1 MQKIQEWP
9 IENIRPYENNPRK
22 IPQKAVDAVAASIK
36 EFGFKQPI
44 VVDKSGVIIVGH
56 TRLKA
61 AEKLGLAKVPV
72 IVASDLT
79 DEQARAYRLADN
91 RTGEIAMWDRPI
103 LDDEL
108 RRILDIDMMD
118 FGFLE
123 PEPEPEGTDDGFNP
137 DEAMDKARS
146 GSDGDGAIRRGD
158 IFRLGDHILM
168 CGDSTAAED
177 VTRLMGGGTADMVLT
192 DPPYNVD
199 YGAKNEFLNTFCK
212 GNRNE
217 KDISNDRMGDEAFHS
232 FLVAAFRQIFNVL
245 KDGGA
250 FYIWHAD
257 SEGLNFR
264 IAVKES
270 GLTLKQTLIWNK
282 NNFVLGRQDY
292 QWRHEPCLYGWKEGA
307 SHYFIED
314 RSQETVFQKKPKDV
328 DGMTEEEAKDT
339 LKKILSLPATVIDC
353 PKPQRSDEHP
363 TMKPV
368 TLMARLIRNSTRRED
383 IVLDLFGGS
392 GSTLIACEQLGRK
405 CRMMELDPLYCRV
418 IIDRWEK
425 LAGRKAEKVSA

>member
-9 IENIRPYENNPRK
+9 IENVRPYENNPRK

-44 VVDKSGVIIVGH
+44 VVDKAGVIIVGH

-123 PEPEPEGTDDGFNP
+123 PEPEPEGTEDDFDP
-137 DEAMDKARS
+137 EEAMDKARS
-146 GSDGDGAIRRGD
+146 GSEGDGAIRRGD

-199 YGAKNEFLNTFCK
+199 YQ
-212 GNRNE
+212 GNAG
-217 KDISNDRMGDEAFHS
+217 KIMNDNMGDSS
-232 FLVAAFRQIFNVL
+232 FLRFLTAAFKAAASAL
-245 KDGGA
+245 KEGGA

-282 NNFVLGRQDY
+282 NTFVLGRQDY
-292 QWRHEPCLYGWKEGA
+292 QWRHEPCLYGWKEGS

-314 RSQETVFQKKPKDV
+314 RSQETVFQKKPEDV
-328 DGMTEEEAKDT
+328 DGMTEEEAKET
-339 LKKILSLPATVIDC
+339 LKKILALPATVIDC

-425 LAGRKAEKVSA
+425 LTGRKAEKVSA

>member
-177 VTRLMGGGTADMVLT
+177 VTRLMGGGV
-192 DPPYNVD
+192 
-199 YGAKNEFLNTFCK
+199 
-212 GNRNE
+212 
-217 KDISNDRMGDEAFHS
+217 
-232 FLVAAFRQIFNVL
+232 Q
-245 KDGGA
+245 
-250 FYIWHAD
+250 
-257 SEGLNFR
+257 
-264 IAVKES
+264 
-270 GLTLKQTLIWNK
+270 QTW
-282 NNFVLGRQDY
+282 
-292 QWRHEPCLYGWKEGA
+292 C
-307 SHYFIED
+307 
-314 RSQETVFQKKPKDV
+314 
-328 DGMTEEEAKDT
+328 
-339 LKKILSLPATVIDC
+339 
-353 PKPQRSDEHP
+353 
-363 TMKPV
+363 
-368 TLMARLIRNSTRRED
+368 
-383 IVLDLFGGS
+383 
-392 GSTLIACEQLGRK
+392 
-405 CRMMELDPLYCRV
+405 
-418 IIDRWEK
+418 
-425 LAGRKAEKVSA
+425 

>member
-9 IENIRPYENNPRK
+9 IENVRPYENNPRK

-44 VVDKSGVIIVGH
+44 VVDKAGVIIVGH

-123 PEPEPEGTDDGFNP
+123 PEPEPEETDDNFDP
-137 DEAMDKARS
+137 EEAMDKARS
-146 GSDGDGAIRRGD
+146 GSEGDGAIRRGD

-232 FLVAAFRQIFNVL
+232 FLVAAFRQIFNAL
-245 KDGGA
+245 KEGGA

-314 RSQETVFQKKPKDV
+314 RSQETVFQKKPEDV
-328 DGMTEEEAKDT
+328 DGMTEEEAKET

-353 PKPQRSDEHP
+353 PKPQRSDEHL

-425 LAGRKAEKVSA
+425 LTGRKAEKVSA

>member
-9 IENIRPYENNPRK
+9 IENVRPYENNPRK

-44 VVDKSGVIIVGH
+44 VVDKAGVIIVGH

-123 PEPEPEGTDDGFNP
+123 PEPEPEGTDDDFDP

-314 RSQETVFQKKPKDV
+314 RSQETVFQKKPEDV

-425 LAGRKAEKVSA
+425 LTGRKAEKVSA

>member
-1 MQKIQEWP
+1 
-9 IENIRPYENNPRK
+9 
-22 IPQKAVDAVAASIK
+22 
-36 EFGFKQPI
+36 
-44 VVDKSGVIIVGH
+44 
-56 TRLKA
+56 
-61 AEKLGLAKVPV
+61 
-72 IVASDLT
+72 
-79 DEQARAYRLADN
+79 
-91 RTGEIAMWDRPI
+91 
-103 LDDEL
+103 
-108 RRILDIDMMD
+108 
-118 FGFLE
+118 
-123 PEPEPEGTDDGFNP
+123 
-137 DEAMDKARS
+137 
-146 GSDGDGAIRRGD
+146 
-158 IFRLGDHILM
+158 
-168 CGDSTAAED
+168 
-177 VTRLMGGGTADMVLT
+177 MVLT

-232 FLVAAFRQIFNVL
+232 FLVAAFRQIFNAL
-245 KDGGA
+245 KEGGA

-314 RSQETVFQKKPKDV
+314 RSQETVFQKKPEDV
-328 DGMTEEEAKDT
+328 DGMTEEEAKET

-353 PKPQRSDEHP
+353 PKPQRSDEHL

-425 LAGRKAEKVSA
+425 LTGRKAEKVSA

>member
-158 IFRLGDHILM
+158 IFRLGDNILM

-177 VTRLMGGGTADMVLT
+177 VTRLMGGGTANMVLT

-199 YGAKNEFLNTFCK
+199 YQ
-212 GNRNE
+212 GNAG
-217 KDISNDRMGDEAFHS
+217 KIMNDNMGDSS
-232 FLVAAFRQIFNVL
+232 FLRFLTAAFKAAASAL
-245 KDGGA
+245 KEGGA

-282 NNFVLGRQDY
+282 NTFVLGRQDY

-314 RSQETVFQKKPKDV
+314 RSQETVFQKKPEDV

-425 LAGRKAEKVSA
+425 LTGRKAEKVSA

>member
-44 VVDKSGVIIVGH
+44 VVDKAGVIIVGH

-123 PEPEPEGTDDGFNP
+123 PEPEPEGTDDDFDP

-158 IFRLGDHILM
+158 IFRLGNHILM

-177 VTRLMGGGTADMVLT
+177 VTRLMGGGTANMVLT

-199 YGAKNEFLNTFCK
+199 YQ
-212 GNRNE
+212 GNAG
-217 KDISNDRMGDEAFHS
+217 KIMNDNMGDSS
-232 FLVAAFRQIFNVL
+232 FLRFLTAAFKAAASAL
-245 KDGGA
+245 KEGGA

-264 IAVKES
+264 LAVKES

-282 NNFVLGRQDY
+282 NTFVLGRQDY
-292 QWRHEPCLYGWKEGA
+292 QWRHEPCLYGWKEGS

-314 RSQETVFQKKPKDV
+314 RSQETVFQKKPEDV
-328 DGMTEEEAKDT
+328 DGMTEEEAKET
-339 LKKILSLPATVIDC
+339 LKKILALPATVIDC

-425 LAGRKAEKVSA
+425 LTGRKAEKVSA

>member
-1 MQKIQEWP
+1 
-9 IENIRPYENNPRK
+9 
-22 IPQKAVDAVAASIK
+22 
-36 EFGFKQPI
+36 
-44 VVDKSGVIIVGH
+44 
-56 TRLKA
+56 
-61 AEKLGLAKVPV
+61 
-72 IVASDLT
+72 
-79 DEQARAYRLADN
+79 
-91 RTGEIAMWDRPI
+91 
-103 LDDEL
+103 
-108 RRILDIDMMD
+108 
-118 FGFLE
+118 
-123 PEPEPEGTDDGFNP
+123 
-137 DEAMDKARS
+137 
-146 GSDGDGAIRRGD
+146 
-158 IFRLGDHILM
+158 
-168 CGDSTAAED
+168 
-177 VTRLMGGGTADMVLT
+177 MVLT

-199 YGAKNEFLNTFCK
+199 YQ
-212 GNRNE
+212 GNAG
-217 KDISNDRMGDEAFHS
+217 KIMNDNMGNSS
-232 FLVAAFRQIFNVL
+232 FLRFLTAAFKAAASAL
-245 KDGGA
+245 KEGGA

-264 IAVKES
+264 IAVNES

-282 NNFVLGRQDY
+282 NTFVLGRQDY

-314 RSQETVFQKKPKDV
+314 RSQETVFQKKPEDV

-339 LKKILSLPATVIDC
+339 LKKILSLPATVIDG

-425 LAGRKAEKVSA
+425 LTGRKAEKVSA

>member
-9 IENIRPYENNPRK
+9 IENVRPYENNPRK

-44 VVDKSGVIIVGH
+44 VVDKAGVIIVGH

-123 PEPEPEGTDDGFNP
+123 PEPEPEGTEDDFDP
-137 DEAMDKARS
+137 EEAMDKARS
-146 GSDGDGAIRRGD
+146 GSEGDGAIRRGD

-199 YGAKNEFLNTFCK
+199 YQ
-212 GNRNE
+212 GNAG
-217 KDISNDRMGDEAFHS
+217 KIMNDNMGDSS
-232 FLVAAFRQIFNVL
+232 FLRFLTAAFKAAASAL
-245 KDGGA
+245 KEGGA

-264 IAVKES
+264 IAIKES

-314 RSQETVFQKKPKDV
+314 RSQETVFQKKPEDV

-425 LAGRKAEKVSA
+425 LTGRKAEKVSA

>member
-9 IENIRPYENNPRK
+9 IENVRPYENNPRK

-44 VVDKSGVIIVGH
+44 VVDKAGVIIVGH

-123 PEPEPEGTDDGFNP
+123 PEPEPEGTEDDYDP
-137 DEAMDKARS
+137 EEAMDKARS
-146 GSDGDGAIRRGD
+146 GSEGDGAIRRGD

-199 YGAKNEFLNTFCK
+199 YQ
-212 GNRNE
+212 GNAG
-217 KDISNDRMGDEAFHS
+217 KIMNDNMGDSS
-232 FLVAAFRQIFNVL
+232 FLRFLTAAFKAAASAL
-245 KDGGA
+245 KEGGA

-282 NNFVLGRQDY
+282 NTFVLGRQDY
-292 QWRHEPCLYGWKEGA
+292 QWRHEPCLYGWKEGS

-314 RSQETVFQKKPKDV
+314 RSQETVFQKKPEDV
-328 DGMTEEEAKDT
+328 DGMTEEEAKET
-339 LKKILSLPATVIDC
+339 LKKILALPATVIDC

-425 LAGRKAEKVSA
+425 LTGRKAEKVSA

>member
-9 IENIRPYENNPRK
+9 IENVRPYENNPRK

-44 VVDKSGVIIVGH
+44 VVDKAGVIIVGH

-123 PEPEPEGTDDGFNP
+123 PEPEPEGTDDDFDP

-177 VTRLMGGGTADMVLT
+177 VTRLMGGGTANMVLT

-199 YGAKNEFLNTFCK
+199 YQ
-212 GNRNE
+212 GNAG
-217 KDISNDRMGDEAFHS
+217 KIMNDNMGDSS
-232 FLVAAFRQIFNVL
+232 FLRFLTAAFKAAASAL
-245 KDGGA
+245 KEGGA

-282 NNFVLGRQDY
+282 NTFVLGRQDY
-292 QWRHEPCLYGWKEGA
+292 QWRHEPCLYGWKEGS

-314 RSQETVFQKKPKDV
+314 RSQETVFQKKPEDV
-328 DGMTEEEAKDT
+328 DGMTEEEAKET
-339 LKKILSLPATVIDC
+339 LKKILALPATVIDC

-425 LAGRKAEKVSA
+425 LTGRKAEKVSA

>member
-123 PEPEPEGTDDGFNP
+123 PEPEPEGTDDDFDP

-177 VTRLMGGGTADMVLT
+177 VTRLMGGAADMVLT

-314 RSQETVFQKKPKDV
+314 RSQETVFQKKPEDV

-425 LAGRKAEKVSA
+425 LTGRKAEKVSA

>member
-9 IENIRPYENNPRK
+9 IENVRPYENNPRK

-44 VVDKSGVIIVGH
+44 VVDKAGVIIVGH

-123 PEPEPEGTDDGFNP
+123 PEPEPEGTDDDFDP

-199 YGAKNEFLNTFCK
+199 YAGKNDYLNTYEK
-212 GNRNE
+212 GNRNGTA
-217 KDISNDRMGDEAFHS
+217 IQNDKMEDTAFYSFLLLAFHR
-232 FLVAAFRQIFNVL
+232 VAESL
-245 KDGGA
+245 KEGGA
-250 FYIWHAD
+250 FYIWHSD
-257 SEGLNFR
+257 IEGLNFR
-264 IAVKES
+264 RAIKES

-314 RSQETVFQKKPKDV
+314 RSQETVFQKKPEDV

-425 LAGRKAEKVSA
+425 LTGRKAEKVSA

>member
-9 IENIRPYENNPRK
+9 IENVRPYENNPRK

-44 VVDKSGVIIVGH
+44 VVDKAGVIIVGH

-146 GSDGDGAIRRGD
+146 GSEGDGAIRRGD

-199 YGAKNEFLNTFCK
+199 YQ
-212 GNRNE
+212 GNAG
-217 KDISNDRMGDEAFHS
+217 KIMNDNMGDSS
-232 FLVAAFRQIFNVL
+232 FLRFLTAAFKAAASAL
-245 KDGGA
+245 KEGGA

-282 NNFVLGRQDY
+282 NTFVLGRQDY
-292 QWRHEPCLYGWKEGA
+292 QWRHEPCLYGWKEGS

-314 RSQETVFQKKPKDV
+314 RSQETVFQKKPEDV
-328 DGMTEEEAKDT
+328 DGMTEEEAKET
-339 LKKILSLPATVIDC
+339 LKKILALPATVIDC

-425 LAGRKAEKVSA
+425 LTGRKAEKVSA

>member
-9 IENIRPYENNPRK
+9 IENVRPYENNPRK

-44 VVDKSGVIIVGH
+44 VVDKAGVIIVGH

-61 AEKLGLAKVPV
+61 AEKLGLSKVPV

-91 RTGEIAMWDRPI
+91 RTAEIAMWDRPI

-123 PEPEPEGTDDGFNP
+123 PEPEPAGTDDDFDP

-177 VTRLMGGGTADMVLT
+177 VTRLMGGV
-192 DPPYNVD
+192 
-199 YGAKNEFLNTFCK
+199 
-212 GNRNE
+212 
-217 KDISNDRMGDEAFHS
+217 
-232 FLVAAFRQIFNVL
+232 Q
-245 KDGGA
+245 
-250 FYIWHAD
+250 
-257 SEGLNFR
+257 
-264 IAVKES
+264 
-270 GLTLKQTLIWNK
+270 QTW
-282 NNFVLGRQDY
+282 
-292 QWRHEPCLYGWKEGA
+292 C
-307 SHYFIED
+307 
-314 RSQETVFQKKPKDV
+314 
-328 DGMTEEEAKDT
+328 
-339 LKKILSLPATVIDC
+339 
-353 PKPQRSDEHP
+353 
-363 TMKPV
+363 
-368 TLMARLIRNSTRRED
+368 
-383 IVLDLFGGS
+383 
-392 GSTLIACEQLGRK
+392 
-405 CRMMELDPLYCRV
+405 
-418 IIDRWEK
+418 
-425 LAGRKAEKVSA
+425 

>member
-9 IENIRPYENNPRK
+9 IENVRPYENNPRK

-44 VVDKSGVIIVGH
+44 VVDKAGVIIVGH

-123 PEPEPEGTDDGFNP
+123 PEPEPEGTDDDFDP

-146 GSDGDGAIRRGD
+146 GSDGDGAIRRGN

-314 RSQETVFQKKPKDV
+314 RSQETVFQKKPEDV
-328 DGMTEEEAKDT
+328 DDMTEEEVKDT

-425 LAGRKAEKVSA
+425 LTGKKAEKVSA